1 MRNKFFKVFI
11 LSLAFI
17 FIFNN
22 ISFATIGIE
31 EEVSAYL
38 IGDYETGEILEEYNI
53 YKPVEIASI
62 TKLMSYLIVMEAI
75 EKGSISLEDKVYIDE
90 DIIKVKGSSLKLK
103 KGEVF
108 TVEELLKASMVVSA
122 NDATYALGKF
132 VAGSEDAFVARM
144 NEKAKELD
152 LSSAIFFNSTGLPE
166 KDLQNIM
173 SPLDIFY
180 LSRYIIEN
188 YPDILSITTIPS
200 IEISSREYIKENTN
214 PLLGKINGVDGL
226 KTGYTDKAGY
236 CLVSTAKKNKT
247 TPNEKDFRLISII
260 MGTESE
266 EKRGEIGEKLLQY
279 ALDNYSK
286 KLLLDTNRPVDII
299 YLPKSKEKEIEVYP
313 MESFSAIIKNNDNID
328 IKVLIDEGLKLPL
341 KSGEKV
347 GNAMV
352 IKNREI
358 LEEIDLIVMDD
369 VKKENI
375 FIYIIRI
382 IKEFF
387 NGK

>member
-387 NGK
+387 KGK